1 MSNQSS
7 LTFSCRTAKQH
18 ATEVATDMTTLPK
31 QKGLDSGE
39 RLTGE
44 IHEVGSPRMM
54 SFAGRPHSEE
64 LTIEDLRLLLL
75 LAEGHPA
82 ETIARI
88 LCTSGRTLRRRIRAV
103 CDEIGVRTP
112 IEAAVWAARR
122 GLI

>member
-1 MSNQSS
+1 
-7 LTFSCRTAKQH
+7 
-18 ATEVATDMTTLPK
+18 MTTLSI

-39 RLTGE
+39 RLTAE
-44 IHEVGSPRMM
+44 NHEVDSPRMVP
-54 SFAGRPHSEE
+54 FASRPRSEE
-64 LTIEDLRLLLL
+64 LTIEDIRLLLL